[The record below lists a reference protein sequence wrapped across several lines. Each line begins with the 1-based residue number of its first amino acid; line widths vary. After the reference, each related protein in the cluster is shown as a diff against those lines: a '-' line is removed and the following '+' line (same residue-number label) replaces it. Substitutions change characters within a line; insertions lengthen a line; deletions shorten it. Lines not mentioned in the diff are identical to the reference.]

1 MTFGVACT
9 LFGASAIGLFLS
21 LRLTLVILCAVLAAL
36 FLLYILLT
44 LLLVSAVR

>member
-21 LRLTLVILCAVLAAL
+21 LRLGHTARCG
-36 FLLYILLT
+36 
-44 LLLVSAVR
+44 